1 MSNRLDEL
9 TRLPLRSAFIEAT
22 GAAIEASREDGKHV
36 SLLVVDVDH
45 FKLVND
51 TYGHLQ
57 GDDVLVEVAEILR
70 RNLRGY
76 DVAARY
82 AGDEFVALLPNTPVE
97 GAMEVAERICAAMR
111 GHAFKLREAR

>member
-1 MSNRLDEL
+1 M
-9 TRLPLRSAFIEAT
+9 
-22 GAAIEASREDGKHV
+22 
-36 SLLVVDVDH
+36 VDVDH

-82 AGDEFVALLPNTPVE
+82 GGDEFALVAVDAGEEMAFEMATRALALHPLVDSITTARAILATQLEQLPE
-97 GAMEVAERICAAMR
+97 
-111 GHAFKLREAR
+111 LRRVFAH